1 MPHVT
6 SHQQNIRDGLDFFL
20 LWLRRPA
27 ELGAVLPS
35 SPRLARAMAAEI
47 DPGAPG
53 AVVELGAG
61 TGSVTRAIL
70 DAGVAPSDLIVVERE
85 ARFCRLIGRRFPG
98 VGVLE
103 ADARNLAK
111 TLAAAGVW
119 RVKAVVSSL
128 PLISMAEQAR
138 HRIADQVFA
147 SLAPSGTLVQ
157 FTYAPTPPLSRRTC
171 DGLGLVGARRSWVG
185 LNLPPAFVWRYRRIA
200 AAPSTRA
207 AALQFRQV
215 S

>member
-6 SHQQNIRDGLDFFL
+6 GDQQNIRDGLDFFL
-20 LWLRRPA
+20 LWLRRPG

-47 DPGAPG
+47 DPGVPG

-70 DAGVAPSDLIVVERE
+70 DAGVAATDLIVVERE
-85 ARFCRLIGRRFPG
+85 ARFCHLIGRRFPG

-103 ADARNLAK
+103 ADACNLAK

-119 RVKAVVSSL
+119 RARAVVSSL
-128 PLISMAEQAR
+128 PLVSMAEQAR

-147 SLAPSGTLVQ
+147 TLGPGGTLVQ
-157 FTYAPTPPLSRRTC
+157 FTYAPTPPLPRRTC
-171 DGLGLVGARRSWVG
+171 DSLGLAGARRSWVG

-200 AAPSTRA
+200 DAPTARA
-207 AALQFRQV
+207 AA
-215 S
+215 

>member
-1 MPHVT
+1 MPRLT
-6 SHQQNIRDGLDFFL
+6 GDQQNIRDGLDFFL
-20 LWLRRPA
+20 LWLRRPT

-70 DAGVAPSDLIVVERE
+70 DAGVAPADLIVIERE
-85 ARFCRLIGRRFPG
+85 PCFCHLIGRRFPG

-103 ADARNLAK
+103 ADARNLAE

-119 RVKAVVSSL
+119 RLKAVVSSL
-128 PLISMAEQAR
+128 PLVSMTEQAR
-138 HRIADQVFA
+138 HRIAAQVFA
-147 SLAPSGTLVQ
+147 SLAPGGTLVQ
-157 FTYAPTPPLSRRTC
+157 FTYAPTPPLPRRTC
-171 DGLGLVGARRSWVG
+171 DSLGLIGARRSWVG
-185 LNLPPAFVWRYRRIA
+185 LNLPPAFVWRYGRIA
-200 AAPSTRA
+200 AAPSARA
-207 AALQFRQV
+207 AA
-215 S
+215 